1 MDDKHLSLMD
11 ESGVAL
17 AVIQG
22 LNQKVELRNQKSE
35 GRIQKL
41 ESENAELKSR
51 LARLEQLLTRNTDQR
66 K

>member
-22 LNQKVELRNQKSE
+22 FNQRV
-35 GRIQKL
+35 
-41 ESENAELKSR
+41 
-51 LARLEQLLTRNTDQR
+51 
-66 K
+66 